1 MHIVKPDRT
10 TRGRMTSR
18 RRLLSGTAAAAVAR
32 WSGARGQSVPTIRIA
47 RIQGINFLPT
57 YLMQRRTLVEQQAA
71 RLGVP
76 NARVEWIDFP
86 GGGNATDALLA
97 GSVDMVSAGPGNLL
111 LLWDRT
117 RGQVKGIVSHSALPA
132 TLVSRDPR
140 LRSITDYGPDDRIA
154 VPTVLVSTQ
163 AILLQMAAAK
173 AYGADQWRRL
183 NANAVQLGHGDA
195 YAAMLNPKHEVR
207 SHFASPP
214 FITRELANVPGA
226 HVVTSSVDILG
237 SPLSTAIL
245 FTTTRYADQ
254 QAALIKAVAAASAEA
269 IASIHAEPE
278 QAVQDYLAISRDP
291 TQPAELVSL
300 LRQPD
305 MVFDVKPEGTLPFS
319 NFLNQVGLL
328 RSAPRAWT
336 DYFLPDAATLGGS

>member
-1 MHIVKPDRT
+1 
-10 TRGRMTSR
+10 MTNR
-18 RRLLSGTAAAAVAR
+18 RRFLSLAAAAMPLGLA
-32 WSGARGQSVPTIRIA
+32 SYGAAQAQPAPTVRIA

-57 YLMQRRTLVEQQAA
+57 YVMQRRNLVERQAA
-71 RLGVP
+71 RLGVSD
-76 NARVEWIDFP
+76 ARVEWIDFA

-97 GSVDMVSAGPGNLL
+97 GSVDVVSAGPGNML

-132 TLVSRDPR
+132 TLVTRDPR
-140 LRSITDYGPDDRIA
+140 LRTIRDYGPGDRIA

-195 YAAMLNPKHEVR
+195 YTAMLNPSHEVR

-226 HVVTSSVDILG
+226 HVVTSSLDILG

-245 FTTTRYADQ
+245 FATTQYAER
-254 QAALIKAVAAASAEA
+254 QAALIKAVSAASAEA
-269 IASIHAEPE
+269 IAAIHAEPE
-278 QAVQDYLAISRDP
+278 QATQDYLAISHDP
-291 TQPAELVSL
+291 ISPAEMAAL

-305 MVFDVKPEGTLPFS
+305 MRFDVKPEGTLLFAA
-319 NFLNQVGLL
+319 FLEQVGLL
-328 RSAPRAWT
+328 RTTPRSWT
-336 DYFLPDAATLGGS
+336 DYFLPGAAALGGS

>member
-1 MHIVKPDRT
+1 MT
-10 TRGRMTSR
+10 TRRHI
-18 RRLLSGTAAAAVAR
+18 LSLAAAAMPLGLAR
-32 WSGARGQSVPTIRIA
+32 RAAAQAVPTVRIA

-57 YLMQRRTLVEQQAA
+57 YLMQRRNLVEQQAA
-71 RLGVP
+71 RLGIP
-76 NARVEWIDFP
+76 NARVEWVDFA
-86 GGGNATDALLA
+86 GGGNATDAMLA
-97 GSVDMVSAGPGNLL
+97 GAVDVVSAGPGNML

-132 TLVSRDPR
+132 TLVTRDPH
-140 LRSITDYGPDDRIA
+140 LHTIGDYGPTDRIA

-195 YAAMLNPKHEVR
+195 YAAMLNPQHEVR

-226 HVVTSSVDILG
+226 HVVTSSLDILG

-245 FTTTRYADQ
+245 FTTTKYAEQ
-254 QAALIKAVAAASAEA
+254 QAALIEAVSVASADA
-269 IASIHAEPE
+269 INAISAEPE
-278 QAVQDYLAISRDP
+278 QAAQDYLAISHDSIP
-291 TQPAELVSL
+291 PAELVAL

-305 MVFDVKPEGTLPFS
+305 MVFDVKPEGTLLFAG
-319 NFLNQVGLL
+319 FLNQIGLL
-328 RSAPRAWT
+328 RTAPRSWT
-336 DYFLPDAATLGGS
+336 DYFLPGAAALGGN

>member
-1 MHIVKPDRT
+1 
-10 TRGRMTSR
+10 MTSR
-18 RRLLSGTAAAAVAR
+18 RRFLSLAAAAMPLCMVRQGIAQ
-32 WSGARGQSVPTIRIA
+32 AEPVPTVRIA

-57 YLMQRRTLVEQQAA
+57 YLMQRRNLVEQQAA

-76 NARVEWIDFP
+76 NARVEWIDFA

-97 GSVDMVSAGPGNLL
+97 GSVDVVSAGPGNML

-132 TLVSRDPR
+132 TLVTRD
-140 LRSITDYGPDDRIA
+140 LHLHVIGDYGPDDRIA

-173 AYGADQWRRL
+173 TYGADQWRRL

-195 YAAMLNPKHEVR
+195 YGAMLNPKHEVR

-226 HVVTSSVDILG
+226 HVVTSSLDILG

-245 FTTTRYADQ
+245 FTTTRYAEQ
-254 QAALIKAVAAASAEA
+254 QTALIKAVSAASAEA
-269 IASIHAEPE
+269 IAAIHAEPE
-278 QAVQDYLAISRDP
+278 QATQDYLAISHDP
-291 TQPAELVSL
+291 IPPSELVTL

-305 MVFDVKPEGTLPFS
+305 MVFDVKPEGTLLFAA
-319 NFLNQVGLL
+319 FLNQVGLL
-328 RSAPRAWT
+328 RTAPQSWT
-336 DYFLPDAATLGGS
+336 DYFLPDAASLGGN

>member
-1 MHIVKPDRT
+1 
-10 TRGRMTSR
+10 MTSR
-18 RRLLSGTAAAAVAR
+18 RRFLSLSAAAMPLCMVRQGKALAEP
-32 WSGARGQSVPTIRIA
+32 VPTVRIA

-57 YLMQRRTLVEQQAA
+57 YLMQRRNLVEQQAA
-71 RLGVP
+71 RLGLP
-76 NARVEWIDFP
+76 HARVEWIDFA

-97 GSVDMVSAGPGNLL
+97 GSVDVVSAGPGNML

-132 TLVSRDPR
+132 TLVTRDSR
-140 LRSITDYGPDDRIA
+140 LHAIGDYGPDDRIA

-173 AYGADQWRRL
+173 TYGADQWRRL

-195 YAAMLNPKHEVR
+195 YGAMLNPKHEVR

-226 HVVTSSVDILG
+226 HVVTSSLDILG

-245 FTTTRYADQ
+245 FTTTRYAEQ
-254 QAALIKAVAAASAEA
+254 QAALIKAVSAASAEA
-269 IASIHAEPE
+269 IAAIHAEPE
-278 QAVQDYLAISRDP
+278 QATQDYLAISHDP
-291 TQPAELVSL
+291 IPPSELVTL

-305 MVFDVKPEGTLPFS
+305 MVFDVKPEGTLLFAA
-319 NFLNQVGLL
+319 FLNQVGLL
-328 RSAPRAWT
+328 RTAPQSWT
-336 DYFLPDAATLGGS
+336 DYFLPGAASLGGN

>member
-1 MHIVKPDRT
+1 
-10 TRGRMTSR
+10 MTSR
-18 RRLLSGTAAAAVAR
+18 RQFLSLAAAAMPLGMISPGRAR
-32 WSGARGQSVPTIRIA
+32 AESVPTVRIA

-57 YLMQRRTLVEQQAA
+57 YLMQRRSLVEQHAA
-71 RLGVP
+71 RLGIP
-76 NARVEWIDFP
+76 DARVEWIDFA

-97 GSVDMVSAGPGNLL
+97 GSVDVVSAGPGNML

-132 TLVSRDPR
+132 TLVTRDPR
-140 LRSITDYGPDDRIA
+140 LHTIGDYGPDDRIA

-195 YAAMLNPKHEVR
+195 YGAMLNPKHEVR

-226 HVVTSSVDILG
+226 HVVTSSLDILG

-245 FTTTRYADQ
+245 FTTTRYAEQ
-254 QAALIKAVAAASAEA
+254 QAALIRAVSTASAEA
-269 IASIHAEPE
+269 IAAIRAEPE
-278 QAVQDYLAISRDP
+278 QAAQDYLAISHDP
-291 TQPAELVSL
+291 IQPGELVSL

-305 MVFDVKPEGTLPFS
+305 MVFDVKPEGTLPFAA
-319 NFLNQVGLL
+319 FLNQVGLL
-328 RSAPRAWT
+328 RTAPRSWT
-336 DYFLPDAATLGGS
+336 EYFLPGAASLGGN

>member
-1 MHIVKPDRT
+1 MIN
-10 TRGRMTSR
+10 R
-18 RRLLSGTAAAAVAR
+18 RRILSLAAAAMPLSLTR
-32 WSGARGQSVPTIRIA
+32 WSAVRAQPVPTVRIA

-57 YLMQRRTLVEQQAA
+57 YLMQRRNLVEQQAA
-71 RLGVP
+71 RLGIP
-76 NARVEWIDFP
+76 DARVEWIDFA

-97 GSVDMVSAGPGNLL
+97 GVVDVVSAGPGNML

-132 TLVSRDPR
+132 ILVTRDPR
-140 LRSITDYGPDDRIA
+140 LQTIRDYGPDDRIA

-183 NANAVQLGHGDA
+183 NTNAVQLGHGDA
-195 YAAMLNPKHEVR
+195 YGAMLNPKHEVR

-226 HVVTSSVDILG
+226 HVVTSSLDILG

-245 FTTTRYADQ
+245 FTTTRYAEQ
-254 QAALIKAVAAASAEA
+254 QAALVKAVSAASADA
-269 IASIHAEPE
+269 ITAIHAEPE
-278 QAVQDYLAISRDP
+278 QAARDYLAVSHDP
-291 TQPAELVSL
+291 MPPAELVAL

-305 MVFDVKPEGTLPFS
+305 MVFDAKPEGTLLFAA
-319 NFLNQVGLL
+319 FLNQVGLL
-328 RSAPRAWT
+328 RTMPRSWT
-336 DYFLPDAATLGGS
+336 EYFLPDAAALGGN

>member
-1 MHIVKPDRT
+1 
-10 TRGRMTSR
+10 MTSR
-18 RRLLSGTAAAAVAR
+18 RRLLSVTAAAAVAPWNR
-32 WSGARGQSVPTIRIA
+32 RAQAQPVPTIRIA

-57 YLMQRRTLVEQQAA
+57 YLMQRRHLVEQQAA

-76 NARVEWIDFP
+76 NAVVEWIDFP

-97 GSVDMVSAGPGNLL
+97 GSVDVVSAGPGNML

-132 TLVSRDPR
+132 TLVSRDAR

-163 AILLQMAAAK
+163 AILLQVAASE

-226 HVVTSSVDILG
+226 HVVTSSLDILG
-237 SPLSTAIL
+237 SRLSTAIL

-254 QAALIKAVAAASAEA
+254 QAALVKAVAAASADA
-269 IASIHAEPE
+269 IASIAAAPE
-278 QAVQDYLAISRDP
+278 QAVQDYLAIAHDP
-291 TQPAELVSL
+291 IQPAELASL

-305 MVFDVKPEGTLPFS
+305 TVFDVKPEGTLLFS
-319 NFLNQVGLL
+319 SFLGKVGLL
-328 RSAPRAWT
+328 RNAPRAWT
-336 DYFLPDAATLGGS
+336 DYFLPDAAALGGS